1 LTRKHEE
8 TLKSIPLLEPP
19 LLFAAL
25 HLGEGIFLALVAWT
39 NLCNFGEL
47 LAITFILG
55 NLFQP
60 SLLKRKTYSS
70 VYYIHDYLL
79 QLTHYNYLTY

>member
-39 NLCNFGEL
+39 NVCNFGEL

-55 NLFQP
+55 EPFPTITFEKKNLFI
-60 SLLKRKTYSS
+60 SLL
-70 VYYIHDYLL
+70 HP
-79 QLTHYNYLTY
+79 